1 MACQGTV
8 CPFCHPHDYVKLS
21 DPEPAEE
28 PAEDELVLRQPAELG
43 ALIRL
48 CHAVVG
54 LALCALGTKGV
65 LFVLYP
71 AGEPQ
76 PTWMTFDDP
85 NLGNWLAEG
94 LLGLLAVRGAMCCN
108 MSFRPAQEERLGAG

>member
-28 PAEDELVLRQPAELG
+28 PAELVLRQPAELG

-48 CHAVVG
+48 YHAVVA
-54 LALCALGTKGV
+54 LALCALGVKGV
-65 LFVLYP
+65 LFVVYP
-71 AGEPQ
+71 AGQEPQ